1 MAGVCAFARQRT
13 AALPVAVAVAVAAA
27 AAAVVL
33 PAAVAVVATVA
44 AEEGAVEAAT
54 AVAVEAVATTDAAA
68 AADVPAA
75 NAASAVTV
83 GIVGIAA
90 IAGTV
95 TTGAA
100 ANATAASDSPP
111 QNLKFPSPPCG
122 LRTGA
127 FWAKPLPPFSILSEN
142 PFPFPNSIPCM
153 IPKLPLD
160 RINWVSSI
168 FLIVTFFTA
177 LIGTPIYIYHFGI
190 DFFQIALF
198 VFYFIA
204 TGMSITLGY
213 HRLFAHKA
221 FKAGKTV
228 KLTTLLFGASAF
240 EDSALDWASDH
251 REHHKHV
258 DHEDDD
264 PYSIS
269 RGFFWAHMGWIF
281 FKLYPRPL
289 ANVADLKKDPLV
301 MWQHKH
307 HQHIGFA
314 VGLILPTVLGF
325 LYGGWVSALGAFLI
339 AGVTRL
345 VCVQHCTFLINSLC
359 HTIGNRPYDSGTS
372 ARDSWLMAIPTFG
385 EGYHNY
391 HHSFQHD
398 YRNGVKPWQWD
409 PTKWAIWT
417 LSKLGLVTEL
427 RRVPE
432 EKIVLAELREMKMRA
447 EAQIATGTSWKI
459 PCPTREEA
467 YATLV
472 ELSDQLSTS
481 YVELEKAVSG
491 QIKISGEKLQH
502 WRAVAAEVGA
512 QLSRMRTLQPAMA

>member
-1 MAGVCAFARQRT
+1 
-13 AALPVAVAVAVAAA
+13 
-27 AAAVVL
+27 
-33 PAAVAVVATVA
+33 
-44 AEEGAVEAAT
+44 
-54 AVAVEAVATTDAAA
+54 
-68 AADVPAA
+68 
-75 NAASAVTV
+75 
-83 GIVGIAA
+83 
-90 IAGTV
+90 
-95 TTGAA
+95 
-100 ANATAASDSPP
+100 
-111 QNLKFPSPPCG
+111 
-122 LRTGA
+122 
-127 FWAKPLPPFSILSEN
+127 
-142 PFPFPNSIPCM
+142 M

-190 DFFQIALF
+190 DFFQVALF
-198 VFYFIA
+198 VFYFIV

-221 FKAGKTV
+221 FKAGKAV

-301 MWQHKH
+301 IWQHKH
-307 HQHIGFA
+307 HQRIGML
-314 VGLILPTVLGF
+314 VGLVLPAVLGF

-339 AGVTRL
+339 AGVPRL
-345 VCVQHCTFLINSLC
+345 VCVQHCTFFINSLC
-359 HTIGNRPYDSGTS
+359 HTIGNQPYDSGTS
-372 ARDSWLMAIPTFG
+372 ARDSWIMAIPTFG

-417 LSKLGLVTEL
+417 LSKLGLATEL

-432 EKIVLAELREMKMRA
+432 EKIVLAELREMRA
-447 EAQIATGTSWKI
+447 RVEAQIATGGTWKI
-459 PCPTREEA
+459 ACPTRREA
-467 YATLV
+467 YDTLL
-472 ELSDQLSTS
+472 ELSEQLSES
-481 YVELEKAVSG
+481 YLELEKAVSE
-491 QIKISGEKLQH
+491 QIKISGEKLKH
-502 WRAVAAEVGA
+502 WRQIGAEVG
-512 QLSRMRTLQPAMA
+512 QQISLMRNLQPALA